1 MRNKILSAMVA
12 AGMMMYGASAFAL
25 DAATSTPGTT
35 APTIASSTI
44 TVHGHVND
52 SPCDITGGG
61 NVDINYNQV
70 SNKHISTTASYE
82 HPFTIHLEN
91 CTFASGTS
99 TPKVSISFAS
109 SSGTDTTGKIMMA
122 GNTGVGVQISDN
134 NAGTTGTDHF
144 VNFNSSTTSPHEI
157 TFPAGSKEM
166 NLNFSTWLIQAGSN
180 PVTTGDFTATATYT
194 LTYS

>member
-12 AGMMMYGASAFAL
+12 AGMMMYGASAFAV
-25 DAATSTPGTT
+25 DTVTPTAGTT

-70 SNKHISTTASYE
+70 SNKHISKDPSYE

-99 TPKVSISFAS
+99 TPKVSVTFAS
-109 SSGTDTTGKIMMA
+109 NSGVDTTGKIIMA
-122 GNTGVGVQISDN
+122 GSTGVGVQISDN
-134 NAGTTGTDHF
+134 NAGATTDHF
-144 VNFNSSTTSPHEI
+144 VNFNSPVPHEI
-157 TFPAGSKEM
+157 SFPANSKEM
-166 NLNFSTWLIQAGSN
+166 NLNFSTWLVQAGTDA
-180 PVTTGDFTATATYT
+180 VKTGDFSATATYT

>member
-70 SNKHISTTASYE
+70 SNKHISTTPSYE

-91 CTFASGTS
+91 CTFATGST
-99 TPKVSISFAS
+99 TPKVSVTFAS
-109 SSGTDTTGKIMMA
+109 NSGVDTTGKIMMA
-122 GNTGVGVQISDN
+122 GSTGVGVQISDN
-134 NAGTTGTDHF
+134 NAGTTGADHF
-144 VNFNSSTTSPHEI
+144 VNFSTPTAHDI
-157 TFPAGSKEM
+157 NFPANSKEM
-166 NLNFSTWLIQAGSN
+166 NLNFSTWLIQTGVS
-180 PVTTGDFTATATYT
+180 PVTTGDFSATATYT